1 MGKMS
6 GRAASGKFASVSRRS
21 LVTAAAA
28 AAAAGAG
35 SKAMAQASGGVAG
48 SGASAHLRF
57 HNPPGKPSAPGFTQG
72 VEAIGPGR
80 IIYVSGQQG
89 LDPDNK
95 VVGDFEA
102 QVAAAFDNIKAILA
116 DAGASFDHVVKLN
129 HYFIDLK
136 SHQRLLPPIR
146 AKYFTGR
153 PQPAS
158 TTVQVGGLVRPGAL
172 YEVEAV
178 AIVPA

>member
-1 MGKMS
+1 MM
-6 GRAASGKFASVSRRS
+6 
-21 LVTAAAA
+21 AAAA
-28 AAAAGAG
+28 VIAAGASSQAQG
-35 SKAMAQASGGVAG
+35 QAQAQAAPGAG
-48 SGASAHLRF
+48 TAWSHLRF

-80 IIYVSGQQG
+80 IIYISGQQG
-89 LDPDNK
+89 LDADNK

-102 QVAAAFDNIKAILA
+102 QVVAAFDNIKAILA

-136 SHQRLLPPIR
+136 AHQRLLGPIR
-146 AKYFTGR
+146 ARYFVGR

>member
-1 MGKMS
+1 MAKTLQRSPSQKSAGI
-6 GRAASGKFASVSRRS
+6 SRRGI
-21 LVTAAAA
+21 VVAAAA
-28 AAAAGAG
+28 VMASAGAR
-35 SKAMAQASGGVAG
+35 STAVAQSSAG
-48 SGASAHLRF
+48 DGASSHLRF
-57 HNPPGKPSAPGFTQG
+57 HNPKGKPSAPGFTQG
-72 VEAIGPGR
+72 VEAIGPAR

-89 LDPDNK
+89 LDAENK

-102 QVAAAFDNIKAILA
+102 QVTAAFDNIKAILA

-136 SHQRLLPPIR
+136 AHQRLLGPIR
-146 AKYFTGR
+146 AKYFVGR

>member
-1 MGKMS
+1 MRKTSAG
-6 GRAASGKFASVSRRS
+6 AQASHNPDGVSRRRMM
-21 LVTAAAA
+21 AAAA
-28 AAAAGAG
+28 VIAASASSEVSAQPAPGAG
-35 SKAMAQASGGVAG
+35 TAWS
-48 SGASAHLRF
+48 HLRF
-57 HNPPGKPSAPGFTQG
+57 HNPPGKPSAPGFSQG

-89 LDPDNK
+89 LDAENK

-102 QVAAAFDNIKAILA
+102 QVVAAFDNIKAILA

-146 AKYFTGR
+146 AKYFVGR

-158 TTVQVGGLVRPGAL
+158 TT
-172 YEVEAV
+172 
-178 AIVPA
+178 

>member
-1 MGKMS
+1 MRKTS
-6 GRAASGKFASVSRRS
+6 VRSASRKSADVSRRG
-21 LVTAAAA
+21 VVAAAMAAAA
-28 AAAAGAG
+28 VSSSAL
-35 SKAMAQASGGVAG
+35 AQTSTAG
-48 SGASAHLRF
+48 SGASSHLRF

-89 LDPDNK
+89 LDADNK

-102 QVAAAFDNIKAILA
+102 QVVAAFDNIKAILA

-129 HYFIDLK
+129 HYLIDLK
-136 SHQRLLPPIR
+136 AHQRLIGPIR
-146 AKYFTGR
+146 AKYFVGR

>member
-1 MGKMS
+1 MAKTLQRLSSQKSAGI
-6 GRAASGKFASVSRRS
+6 SRRGI
-21 LVTAAAA
+21 VTAAAA
-28 AAAAGAG
+28 VAASASTG
-35 SKAMAQASGGVAG
+35 STAMAQSSAAGG
-48 SGASAHLRF
+48 GASSHLRF
-57 HNPPGKPSAPGFTQG
+57 HNPKGKPSAPGFTQG
-72 VEAIGPGR
+72 VEAIGPAR

-89 LDPDNK
+89 LDAENK

-136 SHQRLLPPIR
+136 AHQRLLGPIR
-146 AKYFTGR
+146 AKYFVGR

>member
-1 MGKMS
+1 MS
-6 GRAASGKFASVSRRS
+6 KSLPRSASKGVSRRHI
-21 LVTAAAA
+21 VVAAVAAAA
-28 AAAAGAG
+28 STPAR
-35 SKAMAQASGGVAG
+35 AQSTAG

-57 HNPPGKPSAPGFTQG
+57 HNPKGRPSQPGFTQG

-89 LDPDNK
+89 LDADGK
-95 VVGDFEA
+95 VVSADFEE
-102 QVAAAFDNIKAILA
+102 QVVAAFENMKAILA

-129 HYFIDLK
+129 HYFIDMRA
-136 SHQRLLPPIR
+136 HQRKLGPIR
-146 AKYFTGR
+146 ARYFTGR

-158 TTVQVGGLVRPGAL
+158 TTVQIGNLVVPGAL

>member
-1 MGKMS
+1 MHEGDNN
-6 GRAASGKFASVSRRS
+6 AELFISRRHV
-21 LVTAAAA
+21 VTAAVAA
-28 AAAAGAG
+28 ATAAGA
-35 SKAMAQASGGVAG
+35 ADAQAQGTGGT
-48 SGASAHLRF
+48 ASHLRF
-57 HNPPGKPSAPGFTQG
+57 HNPTGKASSPGFTQG

-89 LDPDNK
+89 LDVENK

-102 QVAAAFDNIKAILA
+102 QVTAAFENIKAILG

-129 HYFIDLK
+129 HYLIDLK
-136 SHQRLLPPIR
+136 AHQRLIGPIR
-146 AKYFTGR
+146 AKYFIGR

-158 TTVQVGGLVRPGAL
+158 TTVQVGALVRPGAL

>member
-1 MGKMS
+1 MRRTSADIQPSKNPDGL
-6 GRAASGKFASVSRRS
+6 SRRRMM
-21 LVTAAAA
+21 AAAA
-28 AAAAGAG
+28 VIAAGA
-35 SKAMAQASGGVAG
+35 SSEASAQAQPAPGAG
-48 SGASAHLRF
+48 KAWSHLRF

-102 QVAAAFDNIKAILA
+102 QVAAAFDIIKAVLA

-136 SHQRLLPPIR
+136 AHQRLLGPIR
-146 AKYFTGR
+146 ARYFVGR

>member
-1 MGKMS
+1 MS
-6 GRAASGKFASVSRRS
+6 RDSQTISRRRMM
-21 LVTAAAA
+21 AAAA
-28 AAAAGAG
+28 IAAAGATTEA
-35 SKAMAQASGGVAG
+35 KAQVTAP
-48 SGASAHLRF
+48 GASHLRF
-57 HNPPGKPSAPGFTQG
+57 HNPKGYASSPGFTQG
-72 VEAIGPGR
+72 VEAIGPAR

-89 LDPDNK
+89 LDAENK
-95 VVGDFEA
+95 AVGDFESQCKQA
-102 QVAAAFDNIKAILA
+102 LENIKAILA

-136 SHQRLLPPIR
+136 AHQRLLGPIR
-146 AKYFTGR
+146 AKYFVGR

-158 TTVQVGGLVRPGAL
+158 TTVQVGMLVRPGAL

>member
-1 MGKMS
+1 MGN
-6 GRAASGKFASVSRRS
+6 FANPRSISRRNI
-21 LVTAAAA
+21 VAAAA
-28 AAAAGAG
+28 VAAAGAG
-35 SKAMAQASGGVAG
+35 SAAMAQPSGDAAG
-48 SGASAHLRF
+48 SGASGHLRF

-89 LDPDNK
+89 LDADNK

-102 QVAAAFDNIKAILA
+102 QVTAAFDNIKAILA

-129 HYFIDLK
+129 HYLIDLK
-136 SHQRLLPPIR
+136 SHQRLIGPIR
-146 AKYFTGR
+146 AKYFVGR

-172 YEVEAV
+172 YEVETV

>member
-1 MGKMS
+1 MSKMS
-6 GRAASGKFASVSRRS
+6 LRPTAKNSAGISRRGI
-21 LVTAAAA
+21 VTAAAA
-28 AAAAGAG
+28 AVATAGTG
-35 SKAMAQASGGVAG
+35 SPAPAQTSTAG
-48 SGASAHLRF
+48 SGASSHLRF

-89 LDPDNK
+89 LDAENK

-102 QVAAAFDNIKAILA
+102 QVVAAFDNIKAILA

-136 SHQRLLPPIR
+136 SHQRLLGPIR
-146 AKYFTGR
+146 AKYFVGR

-158 TTVQVGGLVRPGAL
+158 TTVQVGALVRPGAL

-178 AIVPA
+178 AIVSA